1 MPMQERPYYTNVPT
15 DLIRTIVVI
24 AECGSLSKAAQK
36 LGLSQ
41 PALSAHVKRAESL
54 LRGEIFLKSANGTV
68 LTELGQLVLAQA
80 RRMLDAND
88 QILRIGG
95 ATDGPQP
102 LRIGISTP
110 FVKDFFACRKSDSL
124 RGIVVTADAS
134 INIAKALSDGHL
146 DIGCFYEDTD
156 VTALLSNVQL
166 VREAAEKFVWV
177 RSRDFVIRPGAPIP
191 ILHSPKFDY
200 LMRVMTANEIS
211 YRVVFSTPDYE
222 ARVAAA
228 HSGAGLTAL
237 PLRMLPSSLVQA
249 KEYYLPE
256 LPPVKRLLC
265 SRANLNSPGASKI
278 IDELARTFFDSAED
292 AQQPQ
297 KAG

>member
-1 MPMQERPYYTNVPT
+1 
-15 DLIRTIVVI
+15 
-24 AECGSLSKAAQK
+24 LSKAAQK

-54 LRGEIFLKSANGTV
+54 LRGEIFSKSANGTV

-95 ATDGPQP
+95 ATEGPQP
-102 LRIGISTP
+102 IRVGIATP
-110 FVKDFFACRKSDSL
+110 FVKDFFANRKSDSL
-124 RGIVVTADAS
+124 KGIVVNADAS
-134 INIAKALSDGHL
+134 VNIAKALSDGHL
-146 DIGCFYEDTD
+146 DIGYFYEDTD
-156 VTALLSNVQL
+156 VAPLLSNVQL
-166 VREAAEKFVWV
+166 VKEADEEFVWV

-191 ILHSPKFDY
+191 ILHSPKFDF
-200 LMRVMTANEIS
+200 LTRVMTANEIS

-228 HSGAGLTAL
+228 HSGVGLMAL

-265 SRANLNSPGASKI
+265 SRANLDSPGASRI
-278 IDELARTFFDSAED
+278 LEELAGTFFDAVEE
-292 AQQPQ
+292 AQRSQ